1 MGTKGADRILIIRGM
16 GMKNTKEGIKQIA
29 NFVYEYM
36 MKTGE
41 KNSDDPWGPKYRWEH
56 TLHVSYW
63 AKRLAIDEGA
73 DFEKCVIAALFHD
86 VSHFVSEDY
95 RQHGVKSA
103 EVAKKF
109 LAEQNYPE
117 NIIEDVAY
125 AVKSHVGESSPRT
138 IEAKILQDA
147 DTLDRFGY
155 FRILL
160 FGKTADVSN
169 LEKLKEKVK
178 SSIDYLKRLETGE
191 FGPMWTKIGKA
202 KLKGLLEVNRATL
215 EGVLEELENTKPPL
229 TG

>member
-1 MGTKGADRILIIRGM
+1 
-16 GMKNTKEGIKQIA
+16 MKNMKEGIMKIA
-29 NFVYEYM
+29 NFVYEYL

-41 KNSDDPWGPKYRWEH
+41 KFSDDFWGPRYRWEH
-56 TLHVSYW
+56 TLRVSCW
-63 AKRLAIDEGA
+63 ARRLAVDENV
-73 DFEKCVIAALFHD
+73 DSEKCVVAALFHD

-95 RQHGVKSA
+95 RQHGVRSA
-103 EVAKKF
+103 EIAKDF
-109 LAEQNYPE
+109 LVEQNYPE
-117 NIIEDVAY
+117 DFIEDVAY
-125 AVKSHVGESSPRT
+125 AVKSHVGESNPRT

-160 FGKTADVSN
+160 FGKTADISN

-178 SSIDYLKRLETGE
+178 SSLDYLKKLEMGE
-191 FGPMWTKIGKA
+191 FGTMWTKIGKA

-229 TG
+229 IA